1 METLKLEATVQPRV
15 LLNCSLACTV
25 PKYVKAQHFST
36 SHSTY
41 VTGFLMAAEMSQ
53 FCSKQHL

>member
-53 FCSKQHL
+53 FLQ